1 MKILSREDLKNQLIK
16 GEIAPVY
23 MLFGEET
30 YLRDSAAK
38 FIADKA
44 LTDSSL
50 REFNETVFSL
60 ADSKI
65 DFALSAAEQMPMISS
80 RRVVRITEVVVS
92 ASGKKETLKEED
104 ETVLL

>member
-1 MKILSREDLKNQLIK
+1 MMKLVSREDLRNQLIK

-23 MLFGEET
+23 LLFGEET

-50 REFNETVFSL
+50 REFNETAFSL
-60 ADSKI
+60 AESKI
-65 DFALSAAEQMPMISS
+65 EYALSAAEQMPMISA
-80 RRVVRITEVVVS
+80 RRVVRITETVVS
-92 ASGKKETLKEED
+92 GTGKKD
-104 ETVLL
+104 